1 MTNISQTRFCI
12 LFLHNWVQL
21 TVLEAPNYN
30 LRHARWTSTKCSP
43 TETNTPESHSISWVV
58 SRLVNSYIFYLETL
72 TAVRF
77 SLLSPGSAINET
89 TAQTF
94 PINQDNSK
102 QWFPALACM
111 CYNVKRISLCLCLT
125 CLTCRPWLHILS
137 SRSHRLAMSVFS
149 SRPVMFTSPCPS
161 STASLP
167 IFSTNIRLVW
177 TSIDKQH

>member
-1 MTNISQTRFCI
+1 MIIYVMRDEPHLNAALQKLTPLKVI
-12 LFLHNWVQL
+12 LYLYLHNYL
-21 TVLEAPNYN
+21 S
-30 LRHARWTSTKCSP
+30 R
-43 TETNTPESHSISWVV
+43 VV
-58 SRLVNSYIFYLETL
+58 SHLMNSYVFYLETL

-77 SLLSPGSAINET
+77 SLLLSGSAINET

-94 PINQDNSK
+94 PINQDNST

-111 CYNVKRISLCLCLT
+111 CYNVKHISNCLCLT
-125 CLTCRPWLHILS
+125 CLTSRPWLHILS

-149 SRPVMFTSPCPS
+149 SRPVMFASPCPS